1 HTPATLLNT
10 KKIPFNFSFA
20 QTLVWAKPLF
30 GAKNMAEFIPPL
42 GTADPQIFMD
52 NVRRL
57 DQLMQSSELTFP
69 DRAGELL
76 YTWRGIHQTLIPL
89 SKQYATLAA
98 AQADIANIPVNSFT
112 YVRDPSGNALA
123 LEYQNV
129 AGVLTATG
137 RKMPS
142 RSSMVIG
149 IVDSWVNNN
158 LYPFDTLSSPNENAV
173 SMNVAAVSTIAY
185 REAYSALLS
194 PVAVGDI
201 ITVRYKYSGTG
212 GAPTIGLKTS
222 LNGTFVSNQPT
233 LTSSNDWQEVQ
244 LTATAATA
252 TLLAIGVNTRLAT
265 TVQLS
270 IIAYASKKNAITTA
284 ILNSLDSISSLN
296 GKVRIGSVDSWVNNT
311 GYPFSVF
318 SQVNN
323 NRVNYVNSTGAYS
336 EMYANINVPSGGSLT
351 FSYSLDATAGRL
363 FARLANGSEWTGNEV
378 QLAGGG
384 ARQTI
389 TLVAAADTKQLKLYT
404 RAEISAGSFF
414 AEVNYGQKNALTEQ
428 IDSLYSAV
436 ASANAVLA
444 ILSQSSTFD
453 SFVKSSPYTYT
464 LSDAGVAYKQA
475 ISTVDNISGLNTV
488 KMMYKISSSNAALK
502 IQSRNGSN
510 WGANE
515 RTLVADGDYHEIDL
529 PIASGQV
536 FSGWGVYSSAKA
548 GGYSADVTMI
558 PISANGVFF
567 TPATAILYGLMA
579 ASASLDSRVTALENG
594 QATDQNTDVIFPAYF
609 YAVDGRPLRF
619 YGANMVSGTRPWHN
633 NTDIVLSSHG

>member
-1 HTPATLLNT
+1 MASLDDKALFEDIYRLENDTPAEAIGPEGDISYANIQAQQLANRTRWLRTQLVSISDFREYTFFKTAEDPDGTIAGRANT
-10 KKIPFNFSFA
+10 PNNKLFRVSQGDGDELAFKYYLHKDGVAIPDS
-20 QTLVWAKPLF
+20 
-30 GAKNMAEFIPPL
+30 
-42 GTADPQIFMD
+42 
-52 NVRRL
+52 
-57 DQLMQSSELTFP
+57 
-69 DRAGELL
+69 
-76 YTWRGIHQTLIPL
+76 TLIGIGSIINTIRQFP
-89 SKQYATLAA
+89 TLAA
-98 AQADIANIPVNSFT
+98 AQADADAGNIRLGATSYYRSPDDT
-112 YVRDPSGNALA
+112 ALA
-123 LEYQNV
+123 VELINID
-129 AGVLTATG
+129 GTLKPTG

-149 IVDSWVNNN
+149 VVDSWVNNN
-158 LYPFDTLSSPNENAV
+158 LYPFDSLSSPNENAV
-173 SMNVAAVSTIAY
+173 SMSVAAVSTIAY

-194 PVAVGDI
+194 SVAAGDI

-296 GKVRIGSVDSWVNNT
+296 GKVRIGSVDSWVNNK

-323 NRVNYVNSTGAYS
+323 NRVNYVNSTGVYS

-351 FSYSLDATAGRL
+351 FSYSLDVTVGRL
-363 FARLANGSEWTGNEV
+363 FARLANGSAWTGDEV

-404 RAEISAGSFF
+404 KAEISAGSFF

-464 LSDAGVAYKQA
+464 LSDA
-475 ISTVDNISGLNTV
+475 
-488 KMMYKISSSNAALK
+488 
-502 IQSRNGSN
+502 
-510 WGANE
+510 
-515 RTLVADGDYHEIDL
+515 
-529 PIASGQV
+529 
-536 FSGWGVYSSAKA
+536 
-548 GGYSADVTMI
+548 
-558 PISANGVFF
+558 
-567 TPATAILYGLMA
+567 
-579 ASASLDSRVTALENG
+579 
-594 QATDQNTDVIFPAYF
+594 
-609 YAVDGRPLRF
+609 
-619 YGANMVSGTRPWHN
+619 
-633 NTDIVLSSHG
+633 

>member
-1 HTPATLLNT
+1 
-10 KKIPFNFSFA
+10 
-20 QTLVWAKPLF
+20 
-30 GAKNMAEFIPPL
+30 MAEFIPPL

-89 SKQYATLAA
+89 SKQYMTLAA
-98 AQADIANIPVNSFT
+98 AQADIANIPTGSAT
-112 YVRDPSGNALA
+112 YYRSPDDSALA
-123 LEYQNV
+123 IEVINT
-129 AGVLTATG
+129 AGALQPTG

-142 RSSMVIG
+142 QSSMVIG

-323 NRVNYVNSTGAYS
+323 NRVNYVNSTGVYS

-363 FARLANGSEWTGNEV
+363 FARLANGSAWTGDEV

-579 ASASLDSRVTALENG
+579 ASASLDSRVTALLNKS
-594 QATDQNTDVIFPAYF
+594 NFC
-609 YAVDGRPLRF
+609 
-619 YGANMVSGTRPWHN
+619 
-633 NTDIVLSSHG
+633 